1 MSPLMW
7 KCFFE
12 ESVRRT
18 HIPARAL
25 ICVWVFLLITA
36 CTGPGIEKP
45 NLVKERN
52 VQVDNIPDPE
62 VTVRGKDDPP
72 VVTLQLGSALKPV
85 RLRPSEEIPAHIKI
99 GSTNLNNVPVTV
111 AMQAVLADTDI
122 TLLWDKAELQERTV
136 TLLNLKGS
144 LPVVV
149 NRICRAAKLL
159 CAYRNGALELTD
171 VDTFV
176 VEMPAAPGAMSS
188 TGSSATTETISETIK
203 ELIDGQVKVDTTG
216 GNLIYTTDAD
226 GFERVQSY
234 LEQLRNGRPLIVLQL
249 YIWQVTLDDN
259 QQMGVN
265 WSQFEVPEIGG
276 KNQTAFLNSI
286 SAFRSVAATSG
297 VSLGA
302 VLSGAVD
309 ANMVARFLSTQ
320 GRVQNISSPQLT
332 FVSGTSAKFENG
344 GVQRF
349 VSQVGTLVS
358 GTISGNNPIVPGVGN
373 NTVST
378 EDLKLGLSVTA
389 TGNYESGV
397 VMASLEIK
405 TSDLVRVNEISAN
418 GTTLQL
424 PQTNDRTVSTVLR
437 VRPGDNLVLA
447 GLQTSTDTRARDGLP
462 VGGTGNSLPM
472 FSSNVVSNSETVI
485 LVKPSVVF
493 FSDREASSPRLAEIV
508 PKTQEPE
515 SPAAII
521 QAAAPIMPAP
531 APPPPAVAPPTAT
544 PLPTPLPRTM
554 PMSQATGAPMQI
566 ATPTAPAPSS
576 PAMASP
582 ITASSPPMAEP
593 LAVPVRRSPLQ
604 DEFADAVRRFQDN
617 RTGVPENIKP
627 RNSEVQT
634 P

>member
-1 MSPLMW
+1 MNSLKD
-7 KCFFE
+7 KCFFRR
-12 ESVRRT
+12 SVRGT
-18 HIPARAL
+18 HILARASFF
-25 ICVWVFLLITA
+25 VWIFLLITA
-36 CTGPGIEKP
+36 CTGPDIERPK
-45 NLVKERN
+45 LVKERN
-52 VQVDNIPDPE
+52 VQVDDIPDAE

-72 VVTLQLGSALKPV
+72 IVTLQLGSALRPV
-85 RLRPSEEIPAHIKI
+85 RLRPSEDLPTNIQI
-99 GSTNLNNVPVTV
+99 GSTNLNNVPVTA

-122 TLLWDKAELQERTV
+122 TLLWEKAELQERTV
-136 TLLNLKGS
+136 TLLNLKGP

-149 NRICRAAKLL
+149 KRICRAAKLL

-176 VEMPAAPGAMSS
+176 VEMPAAPGVVSS
-188 TGSSATTETISETIK
+188 SGTSATTETISETIK
-203 ELIDGQVKVDTTG
+203 ELIEGQVKVDTTG

-265 WSQFEVPEIGG
+265 WSQFEVPELGG
-276 KNQTAFLNSI
+276 KNQSLMLDSV
-286 SAFRSVAATSG
+286 SALRSVAANSG

-302 VLSGAVD
+302 VLSGAID

-358 GTISGNNPIVPGVGN
+358 GTISGNNPVTPGVSN

-378 EDLKLGLSVTA
+378 EDLKLGLSVAA

-405 TSDLVRVNEISAN
+405 TSDLVRVNEINAN

-462 VGGTGNSLPM
+462 FGGTGSTLPM

-493 FSDREASSPRLAEIV
+493 FSDRDAPPPPPRLAEIV
-508 PKTQEPE
+508 PEPQPQ
-515 SPAAII
+515 PAPIV
-521 QAAAPIMPAP
+521 QAAPPAS
-531 APPPPAVAPPTAT
+531 APPV
-544 PLPTPLPRTM
+544 TPLPRSV
-554 PMSQATGAPMQI
+554 PMSSSAAGAPLPI
-566 ATPTAPAPSS
+566 AAPIALATPAQAPVVQDN
-576 PAMASP
+576 PA
-582 ITASSPPMAEP
+582 
-593 LAVPVRRSPLQ
+593 LPVRRNELQ
-604 DEFADAVRRFQDN
+604 DELADAVRRFQDS
-617 RTGVPENIKP
+617 RQAVPENIKP
-627 RNSEVQT
+627 GYPGVQAR
-634 P
+634 